1 MSVYDIAIIGAGI
14 AGASLAAML
23 PAEMRAIL
31 LEAEDHPGVHST
43 GRSAAFWS
51 ETYGGPSIQPLTSAS
66 KAFLE
71 APPSGFSETGFLSP
85 RGALHL
91 GTSSDAASANAM
103 LSEFSG
109 SPVRLDQLIDA
120 DIEKF
125 VTGRKPGWNVA
136 LWEPDCCDIDVGGLH
151 GKYLA
156 QARRHG
162 VDLACRSRV
171 HLLQWRQGRWLVE
184 TQTGSF
190 EARLVVNAAGAW
202 ADEIA
207 LLAGVHTAGIQPYR
221 RTIMQ
226 LAVNP
231 PAVETLPLVV
241 GLDGSFYFK
250 PEAGGKLWLSPHDE
264 IATPPCDAAPEEID
278 VATAI
283 ARFEE
288 VVDWQI
294 VKLERKWAGLRSF
307 APDRLPVIGRDPA
320 NENFFWLAGQ
330 GGFGIQT
337 APAVAEL
344 SVSLIGGRKTEIS
357 AANPKTYAP
366 DRFS

>member
-1 MSVYDIAIIGAGI
+1 MFDVAIIGAGI

-23 PAEMRAIL
+23 PADLRVIL

-51 ETYGGPSIQPLTSAS
+51 ETYGGPAVQPLTSAS

-71 APPSGFSETGFLSP
+71 APPDEFSETGFLSP

-91 GTSSDAASANAM
+91 GTASELAEADSM
-103 LSEFSG
+103 MSEFSG
-109 SPVRLDQLIDA
+109 SPVRLDRLEIPDIDH
-120 DIEKF
+120 F
-125 VTGRKPGWNVA
+125 VSGRRSGWDVA

-156 QARRHG
+156 QARRHR
-162 VDLACRSRV
+162 VELVCRARAQR
-171 HLLQWRQGRWLVE
+171 LQWRRGHWQIE
-184 TQTGSF
+184 TPTGSF
-190 EARLVVNAAGAW
+190 EAKLLVNAAGAW

-207 LLAGVHTAGIQPYR
+207 GLAGVKAAGIQPYR

-231 PAVETLPLVV
+231 PAVESLPLVV

-264 IATPPCDAAPEEID
+264 IATPACDAASEEID
-278 VATAI
+278 VAIAI

-294 VKLERKWAGLRSF
+294 VRLERKWAGLRSF

-337 APAVAEL
+337 APAVAEIAAAL
-344 SVSLIGGRKTEIS
+344 VAGRALNLQDLDPQI
-357 AANPKTYAP
+357 YAP
-366 DRFS
+366 DRLR

>member
-1 MSVYDIAIIGAGI
+1 MSEYDVAIIGAGI
-14 AGASLAAML
+14 AGASLAATL
-23 PAEMRAIL
+23 PAEWRVVL

-51 ETYGGPSIQPLTSAS
+51 ETYGGPFIQPLTSAS

-71 APPSGFSETGFLSP
+71 APPAAFSDIGFLSP

-91 GTSSDAASANAM
+91 GTASDITSAGAM
-103 LSEFSG
+103 LSEFSE
-109 SPVRLDQLIDA
+109 SPVRLDRLNQA
-120 DIEKF
+120 DIDNHL
-125 VTGRKPGWNVA
+125 TGRRSGWDVA

-156 QARRHG
+156 QARRNG
-162 VDLACRSRV
+162 GKLICRARARK
-171 HLLQWRQGRWLVE
+171 LEWRMGHWLVE
-184 TQTGSF
+184 TQVGSF
-190 EARLVVNAAGAW
+190 EAKMLVNAAGAW

-207 LLAGVHTAGIQPYR
+207 GMAGVPAAGIQPFR

-241 GLDGSFYFK
+241 GLNGSFYFK
-250 PEAGGKLWLSPHDE
+250 PESGGKLWLSPHDE
-264 IATPPCDAAPEEID
+264 VASPPCDAAPEEID
-278 VATAI
+278 IATAI

-294 VKLERKWAGLRSF
+294 IRLERKWAGLRSF

-320 NENFFWLAGQ
+320 NEKFFWLAGQ

-344 SVSLIGGRKTEIS
+344 AAASISGSKIEIS
-357 AANPKTYAP
+357 GVDPKAYTP
-366 DRFS
+366 DRFR